1 MQRTSAPRGRRTNR
15 ERSEATS
22 TALVKAARELFV
34 RHGYAETATPSIVAR
49 ARITRG
55 ALYHHFADKRAL
67 FRAVVEEEARAVAQ
81 AVEQATSTLTDPITA
96 LLTGSD
102 AYLKAMTVPGRTR
115 LLLVEGPA
123 ALGVAAMLEIDAGTS
138 GRTLQEGLKAALG
151 AAHGVALERL
161 APLVAAA
168 FDRAALEVDGGADID
183 EVASAMRFILL
194 KMVGARPTFTTDC

>member
-1 MQRTSAPRGRRTNR
+1 MQRTSTKRVTRTNR

-22 TALVKAARELFV
+22 TALMRAARELFV

-67 FRAVVEEEARAVAQ
+67 FRAVVEEEARAVAR
-81 AVEQATSTLTDPITA
+81 AVEQATSALTDPIAA

-123 ALGVAAMLEIDAGTS
+123 TLGVAAMLKIDESTS
-138 GRTLQEGLKAALG
+138 GRTLQDGLKAAMAVPG
-151 AAHGVALERL
+151 GVILERL

-168 FDRAALEVDGGADID
+168 FDRAALEVDSGADVE

-194 KMVGARPTFTTDC
+194 RMVDASV